1 VRSRVPASSANLG
14 PGFDAIAV
22 ALNLYVEVTI
32 ELADEFAITSEGNGA
47 GVFDDDQN
55 LAAVVATSILGH
67 SNFNLH
73 VKSEIPVSRGLGS
86 SAALALAAAGAA
98 GATDPLRVAASI
110 DGHAENAGASM
121 LGGLVAA
128 GVRDGEVAARSLVL
142 DDVWRFVV
150 VVPETQL
157 KTADARRV
165 LPSSVPLSD
174 AVANLSAL
182 GLLLAGLA
190 NHEAFVPWSMDD
202 TLHQP
207 YRMELLDFARPLLE
221 CLRDAGARGSC
232 WSGAGSSMLGLC
244 EVAAAPHVA
253 EAARQFLLARSEP
266 GDVLVLEAD
275 RAGLVIL

>member
-1 VRSRVPASSANLG
+1 
-14 PGFDAIAV
+14 
-22 ALNLYVEVTI
+22 
-32 ELADEFAITSEGNGA
+32 
-47 GVFDDDQN
+47 
-55 LAAVVATSILGH
+55 
-67 SNFNLH
+67 
-73 VKSEIPVSRGLGS
+73 
-86 SAALALAAAGAA
+86 
-98 GATDPLRVAASI
+98 
-110 DGHAENAGASM
+110 M

-128 GVRDGEVAARSLVL
+128 GVRDSEVAARSLVL

-165 LPSSVPLSD
+165 LPSSVPFSD